1 MPFTDGRT
9 GEPHFKL
16 KLQNSL
22 VRSVCAFSKRS
33 QILAN
38 SVPGLSTAQNVL
50 ELFGCLNVE
59 YVISLLDVYSFW
71 MATEPVLKFF
81 TSGKKCEGPVET
93 VAAEYTN
100 YHLLASRRW

>member
-38 SVPGLSTAQNVL
+38 SVPGLSEHPQPKMSLNF
-50 ELFGCLNVE
+50 FGV
-59 YVISLLDVYSFW
+59 
-71 MATEPVLKFF
+71 
-81 TSGKKCEGPVET
+81 
-93 VAAEYTN
+93 
-100 YHLLASRRW
+100 